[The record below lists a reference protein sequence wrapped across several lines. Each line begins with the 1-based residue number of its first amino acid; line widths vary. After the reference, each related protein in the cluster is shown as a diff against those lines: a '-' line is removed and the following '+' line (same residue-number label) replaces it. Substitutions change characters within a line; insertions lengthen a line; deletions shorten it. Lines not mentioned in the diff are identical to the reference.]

1 MTMRVVFALL
11 LIFSMV
17 SGWAQVEVEDGA
29 DWKDRVFTGGGGSLG
44 GGTDRYGNKY
54 FSFALTPMVGYMLTP
69 KVSAGTSL
77 TYQSINYSD
86 VGVKYVQYGA
96 MPFVRYNMDEL
107 FLTAEYNYLNIPV
120 LNAQYET
127 TDRLFASRLLVGAG
141 YSVPIGGRARLNMVG
156 MYDLLYKP
164 NQYFL
169 SPWVFRVFFSI

>member
-1 MTMRVVFALL
+1 MRILHILL
-11 LIFSMV
+11 VLVAFPLFGQKEFSE
-17 SGWAQVEVEDGA
+17 GGN
-29 DWKDRVFTGGGGSLG
+29 WKDRVFTGGGGSLG

-54 FSFALTPMVGYMLTP
+54 FSFALTPLVGYMLTP

-77 TYQSINYSD
+77 TYQSVNYSD

-96 MPFVRYNMDEL
+96 MPFIRYNMEQL

-120 LNAQYET
+120 LNSQYET
-127 TDRLFASRLLVGAG
+127 TDRLFASRMLVGAG
-141 YSVPIGGRARLNMVG
+141 YSVPVGRARMNMVG

-169 SPWVFRVFFSI
+169 SPWVFRVFFSL

>member
-1 MTMRVVFALL
+1 MRILPILLVLAALPL
-11 LIFSMV
+11 FGQKDFSEG
-17 SGWAQVEVEDGA
+17 S

-54 FSFALTPMVGYMLTP
+54 FSFALTPLVGYMLTP

-77 TYQSINYSD
+77 TYQSVNYSD

-96 MPFVRYNMDEL
+96 MPFIRYNMEQL

-120 LNAQYET
+120 LNSQYET
-127 TDRLFASRLLVGAG
+127 TDRLFASRMLAGAG
-141 YSVPIGGRARLNMVG
+141 YSVPVGRARMNMVG

-169 SPWVFRVFFSI
+169 SPWVFRVFFSL